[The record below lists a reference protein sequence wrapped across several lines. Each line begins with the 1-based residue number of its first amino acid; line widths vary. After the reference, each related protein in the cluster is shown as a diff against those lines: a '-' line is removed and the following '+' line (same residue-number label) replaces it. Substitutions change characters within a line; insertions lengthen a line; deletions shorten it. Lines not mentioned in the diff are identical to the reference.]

1 AQKLRGGEALS
12 IAPKLR
18 LDDGALTALLVPSSP
33 AAIVAAIRAILKAH
47 TPLEEDPGGMYDQ
60 CEALAGAEADEIFHR
75 LQNYPEVKVLP
86 HVDTAFVMEATR
98 RALARAGYHLDV

>member
-1 AQKLRGGEALS
+1 
-12 IAPKLR
+12 
-18 LDDGALTALLVPSSP
+18 
-33 AAIVAAIRAILKAH
+33 
-47 TPLEEDPGGMYDQ
+47 MYDQ

-98 RALARAGYHLDV
+98 RALSRAGYDLKL